1 MPDQPAG
8 NPWPRV
14 YRRGGFTWGTDE
26 SGFAREV
33 AGYLT
38 GGRVLDLGCGEG
50 RDAVF
55 FAGRGCEVTGVDI
68 SRAGIAKARR
78 LARMKEAE
86 VTWLVADLATLRPSG
101 EFDLI
106 YSSGSIH
113 YLPRRVRAHLFAR
126 LKSQTK
132 PQGLNAHVV
141 FTSQLIY
148 VEFGEVI
155 DYFHTG
161 ELRNEYRDW
170 EVLVY
175 KESRINCRLDGTPHQ
190 HGIAKVIAR
199 RPADTAA

>member
-1 MPDQPAG
+1 MR

-14 YRRGGFTWGTDE
+14 YRKSGYTWGTEE

-55 FAGRGCEVTGVDI
+55 FAKQGFEVTGVDV
-68 SRAGIAKARR
+68 SQAGIAKARK
-78 LARMKEAE
+78 LAKMKEVE
-86 VTWLVADLATLRPSG
+86 VTWVVADLATYRPPD

-113 YLPRRVRAHLFAR
+113 YLPRRVRSHLFAR
-126 LKSQTK
+126 IKSQTRAGK
-132 PQGLNAHVV
+132 FNAHVV
-141 FTSQLIY
+141 FSDRLVYI
-148 VEFGEVI
+148 EFNEVI
-155 DYFHTG
+155 DYFRSG

-170 EVLVY
+170 EVLVN
-175 KESRINCRLDGTPHQ
+175 KALSIRCRQDGTDHR
-190 HGIAKVIAR
+190 HGIAKLIAR
-199 RPADTAA
+199 RPDETAA

>member
-1 MPDQPAG
+1 MPDERAG

-14 YRRGGFTWGTDE
+14 YLRGGYTWGTEE

-33 AGYLT
+33 ARYLS

-55 FAGRGCEVTGVDI
+55 FAKQGCEVTGVDI
-68 SRAGIAKARR
+68 SRAGIAKARK
-78 LARMKEAE
+78 LARMKEVKA
-86 VTWLVADLATLRPSG
+86 TWMVADLATFRPSR

-126 LKSQTK
+126 LKAQTK
-132 PQGLNAHVV
+132 PHGFNAHIV
-141 FTSQLIY
+141 FTDRLVY

-175 KESRINCRLDGTPHQ
+175 KQLQINCRLDGTPHR
-190 HGIAKVIAR
+190 HGIAKLIAR

>member
-1 MPDQPAG
+1 MR

-14 YRRGGFTWGTDE
+14 YRKSGYTWGTEE

-55 FAGRGCEVTGVDI
+55 FAKQGFEVTGVDV
-68 SRAGIAKARR
+68 SQAGIAKARK
-78 LARMKEAE
+78 LAKMKEVE
-86 VTWLVADLATLRPSG
+86 VTWVVADLATYRPPD

-113 YLPRRVRAHLFAR
+113 YLPRRVRSHLFAR
-126 LKSQTK
+126 IKSQTRAGK
-132 PQGLNAHVV
+132 FNAHVV
-141 FTSQLIY
+141 FSDRLVYI
-148 VEFGEVI
+148 EFNEVI
-155 DYFHTG
+155 DYFRTG

-170 EVLVY
+170 EVLVN
-175 KESRINCRLDGTPHQ
+175 KASSIRCRQDGTDHR
-190 HGIAKVIAR
+190 HGIASLIGR
-199 RPADTAA
+199 RPDETAA

>member
-1 MPDQPAG
+1 MR

-14 YRRGGFTWGTDE
+14 YRKGGYTWGTEE
-26 SGFAREV
+26 SSFAREV

-55 FAGRGCEVTGVDI
+55 FAKQGFEVTGVDI
-68 SRAGIAKARR
+68 SQAGITKARK
-78 LARMKEAE
+78 LAEMKEVKA
-86 VTWLVADLATLRPSG
+86 TWVIADLATYRPSG

-113 YLPRRVRAHLFAR
+113 YLPRKVRAHLFAR
-126 LKSQTK
+126 MKLKTR
-132 PQGLNAHVV
+132 PEGLNAHVV
-141 FTSQLIY
+141 FVDRDVY
-148 VEFGEVI
+148 VEFNEVI

-170 EVLVY
+170 DVLVY
-175 KESRINCRLDGTPHQ
+175 KESQINCQQDGTPHR

-199 RPADTAA
+199 RPGETAA

>member
-1 MPDQPAG
+1 MR

-14 YRRGGFTWGTDE
+14 YRKGGYTWGTEE

-33 AGYLT
+33 ARYLT

-55 FAGRGCEVTGVDI
+55 FAKEGFEVTGVDV
-68 SRAGIAKARR
+68 SQAGIAKARK
-78 LARMKEAE
+78 LAEMKEVE
-86 VTWLVADLATLRPSG
+86 TTWVVADLATYHPSG

-113 YLPRRVRAHLFAR
+113 YLPRRVRTHLFAR
-126 LKSQTK
+126 IKSQTR
-132 PQGLNAHVV
+132 PGMLNAHVV
-141 FTSQLIY
+141 FTDRLVYI
-148 VEFGEVI
+148 EFNEVI

-170 EVLVY
+170 QVLVY
-175 KESRINCRLDGTPHQ
+175 KESAINCQQDGTPHR
-190 HGIAKVIAR
+190 HGIAKIIAR
-199 RPADTAA
+199 RPGETAA